1 MKSDRIF
8 SGLLL
13 LACVGLGTLV
23 LLLSRQNQALR
34 AELAG
39 QHRLT
44 PLAPLQPGDRMV
56 LADLFADPDGS
67 KGDTSPRVTER
78 RSLVLVFAY
87 GCSPCEATMPVWR
100 EMLDECP
107 PSRLRVIGLSMQDS
121 DRGSEDAAGSLPFE
135 VHSPV
140 EPQRRELLRRLPRL
154 PASILLNEDGI
165 IEEVWY
171 GELSTDDQHA
181 LGDEICAAG

>member
-1 MKSDRIF
+1 MKSDRIL

-13 LACVGLGTLV
+13 VACVGLGTLV

-34 AELAG
+34 AELADRP
-39 QHRLT
+39 RLT
-44 PLAPLQPGDRMV
+44 PLAPLQPGDRMA
-56 LADLFADPDGS
+56 LADVLTQTAGLN
-67 KGDTSPRVTER
+67 GDISPTLTER
-78 RSLVLVFAY
+78 RSLVLVFAH
-87 GCSPCEATMPVWR
+87 GCSPCEATMPVWS
-100 EMLDECP
+100 EMLDDCP

-121 DRGSEDAAGSLPFE
+121 DRGSEDVAASLPFE

-171 GELSTDDQHA
+171 GELSTDDREA
-181 LGDEICAAG
+181 LGNEICAAG